1 MRKNT
6 IENLIL
12 KNSVPAFQGIQI
24 TIYKMIF
31 VHHVI
36 IHVQIVLESQNM
48 NV

>member
-1 MRKNT
+1 MRKNI

-12 KNSVPAFQGIQI
+12 KNSVPALQGIQI

-31 VHHVI
+31 VHHVT
-36 IHVQIVLESQNM
+36 IHAQIVLEYQNM